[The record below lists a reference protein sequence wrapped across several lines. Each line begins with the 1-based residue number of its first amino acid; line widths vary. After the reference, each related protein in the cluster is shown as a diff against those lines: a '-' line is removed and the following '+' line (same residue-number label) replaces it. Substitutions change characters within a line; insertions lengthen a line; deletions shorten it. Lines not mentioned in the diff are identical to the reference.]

1 MHVALVHMRHASIGG
16 TELILERLSL
26 RLAERGH
33 QVTIVCRS
41 HVAAAH
47 PAIRFKELR
56 SPAVGSAWRMWA
68 FAADVE
74 RHVRDSSYDVVC
86 GLGKTWTQDVLRTGG
101 GSHATF
107 VERMRGVNPGSW
119 RQADWLRAPK
129 DRLALRIERK
139 AFAPGAYRCVI
150 ANSKLVRDDVCAR
163 YGVPAERVE
172 VIYNG
177 VDLEKFHPRLR
188 ANSAALR
195 ASLGC
200 EEHGLVYLF
209 LGKGFA
215 RKGLE
220 RLLRA
225 FAQLVQSDP
234 RARLWVVGRDSSQ
247 PRYEELARSL
257 DIAAQVQF
265 LGERADPQSLLAAA
279 DVHVLPTH
287 YDSFAFTVL
296 ESLAVGT
303 PVITTA
309 AAGAAE
315 LLTPGVDGEVLG
327 GDCSSEELA
336 AAMARWSDRA
346 FTRAAAA
353 AARACAE
360 RHGFPATMERM
371 ALVLERTALEVRAS
385 RT

>member
-1 MHVALVHMRHASIGG
+1 MRHALIGG

-26 RLAERGH
+26 RMAERGH

-47 PAIRFKELR
+47 PAIRFEVLR
-56 SPAVGSAWRMWA
+56 SPVVGSAWRMWA
-68 FAADVE
+68 FAAAVE
-74 RHVRDSSYDVVC
+74 RHVRASSYDVVC

-101 GSHATF
+101 GTHATF
-107 VERMRGVNPGSW
+107 MERMRGVRSTAW
-119 RQADWLRAPK
+119 READWLRAPK

-139 AFAPGAYRCVI
+139 ALAPGAYRRVI
-150 ANSKLVRDDVCAR
+150 ANSNLVRDDVCAR
-163 YGVPAERVE
+163 YGVPRERVE

-200 EEHGLVYLF
+200 EAQGLVYLF

-215 RKGLE
+215 RKGLD

-225 FAQLVQSDP
+225 FAQIVP
-234 RARLWVVGRDSSQ
+234 THPHARLWVVGRDSSQ
-247 PRYEELARSL
+247 SSYEELSRSL
-257 DIAAQVQF
+257 NIASHVQF
-265 LGERADPQSLLAAA
+265 LGERADPQALLAAA

-296 ESLAVGT
+296 EALAVGT

-315 LLTPGVDGEVLG
+315 LLTPGVDGEVLRG
-327 GDCSSEELA
+327 ECSSEELA
-336 AAMARWSDRA
+336 AALARWSDREFA
-346 FTRAAAA
+346 RAAAP

-360 RHGFPATMERM
+360 RFGFEITMNRM
-371 ALVLERTALEVRAS
+371 AEVLEGTALEVRAS
-385 RT
+385 RA